1 MDSLDGLDRL
11 LEAEK
16 RASGLLHDAEAEA
29 GLLIGQAQEEAKKAE
44 RKALAESRAAFEKEE
59 SETEAKAEADL
70 KAELDAYGKG
80 LEAGPRDSAAFGR
93 LCASILFPGH

>member
-1 MDSLDGLDRL
+1 VDSLEGLDRL

-29 GLLIGQAQEEAKKAE
+29 GLLIGQAQDEVKKAE
-44 RKALAESRAAFEKEE
+44 RKALAESRSAFDKEE
-59 SETEAKAEADL
+59 AESEIQAEAAL

-80 LEAGPRDSAAFGR
+80 LEAQPRDHAAFGR
-93 LCASILFPGH
+93 LCVSILFPGN